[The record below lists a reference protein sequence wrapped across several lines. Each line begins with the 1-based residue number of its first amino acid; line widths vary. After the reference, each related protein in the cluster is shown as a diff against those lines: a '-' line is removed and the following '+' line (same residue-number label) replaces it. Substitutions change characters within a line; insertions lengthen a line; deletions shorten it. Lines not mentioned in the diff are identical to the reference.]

1 MPTSEEILGGLGVIA
16 NNWRW
21 FAILWHGYFAV
32 IILALILGIRP
43 SKRIFGVLL
52 TLPLLSVSVLA
63 WLNANAFNGGFFA
76 IVAIALGFI
85 ALKLPA
91 GAIRIGPIWLTAVG
105 TLMLGFGWVYPH
117 FLVGHGFAQYLY
129 AAPTGLI
136 PCPTISIVIGVSLIL
151 GGLGSRAWCLVLA
164 FIGLFYGAFGAVKL
178 GVLIDLT
185 LFAGALVV
193 TYVGLS
199 KRLASTPMV
208 DVR

>member
-1 MPTSEEILGGLGVIA
+1 MPTSEEILAGLGVIA

-151 GGLGSRAWCLVLA
+151 GGLGSRAWYLVLA

-193 TYVGLS
+193 FYVGLS
-199 KRLASTPMV
+199 KRLASTSMV
-208 DVR
+208 DAR